1 MVVTDIAE
9 VMDIAVVL
17 GVYQVDTVSYRATW
31 DMMGRMAAGIIPLG
45 RYSTSSYY
53 SAIHA
58 SSEYT
63 FFFL

>member
-1 MVVTDIAE
+1 
-9 VMDIAVVL
+9 
-17 GVYQVDTVSYRATW
+17 
-31 DMMGRMAAGIIPLG
+31 MMGRMAAGIIPLG